1 MSSSGLDASAR
12 CLEANVELMKA
23 RGTRLG
29 VVLAR
34 GQVAGP
40 SRRTL
45 IGGHREKISGESDC
59 QVPTWQKVLGGTR
72 EASKHCRARAIAN
85 LR

>member
-1 MSSSGLDASAR
+1 MTSSGLDASAR
-12 CLEANVELMKA
+12 CLEADVELTKA

-40 SRRTL
+40 SRLTL
-45 IGGHREKISGESDC
+45 IGGRCEKISGESDC

-72 EASKHCRARAIAN
+72 EVRKHCRARAIAN

>member
-1 MSSSGLDASAR
+1 MTSSGLDASAR
-12 CLEANVELMKA
+12 CLEANVELTKA

-40 SRRTL
+40 SRLTL
-45 IGGHREKISGESDC
+45 IGGRCEKISGESDY

-72 EASKHCRARAIAN
+72 EASGSTAERAP
-85 LR
+85 LPT